1 MARERPPRPRSA
13 PAPSDVPAGS
23 GDPGRAP
30 AAIPFVG
37 LTGGIGAGKSEA
49 LAALERLG
57 AATLSTDAVVH
68 ELYAS
73 PEVRDAVVERW
84 GPEMAPSGVVDRP
97 AVARAAFASPE
108 DRAWLEGLLWPR
120 VGERIAAWREELA
133 QRRPPPRAAVI
144 EVPLLFESGME
155 GGFDATVAVVADEAV
170 RAERAGVRGH
180 EALEERGA
188 RQLSQEEK
196 ARRADHLVVN
206 DGSLEDLEAKLS
218 LILGKLAP

>member
-1 MARERPPRPRSA
+1 VAT
-13 PAPSDVPAGS
+13 AG
-23 GDPGRAP
+23 
-30 AAIPFVG
+30 IPFVG

-73 PEVRDAVVERW
+73 PEVREAVVERF
-84 GPEMAPSGVVDRP
+84 GPEVAPGGVVDRA
-97 AVARAAFASPE
+97 AVARAAFGTAD

-120 VGERIAAWREELA
+120 VGERIAAWRQEVA
-133 QRRPPPRAAVI
+133 RRQPPPRAAVV

-155 GGFDATVAVVADEAV
+155 GGFDATLAVVADEAL
-170 RAERAGVRGH
+170 RAERAGARGH
-180 EALEERGA
+180 AALEERGS

-196 ARRADHLVVN
+196 ARRADHVAVN
-206 DGSLEDLEAKLS
+206 DGTLEDLEMKLS
-218 LILGKLAP
+218 AILGKLSG